1 MTIAV
6 IGAGASG
13 MMAAL
18 TAAIFVGVSLD
29 PSVPTL
35 DAICVLVTGS
45 GPQVVSQDTAEL
57 DRDYLSL
64 RRSLGGS
71 HTMQYILQ
79 PGRTVTVQH
88 NGRTVTA
95 VSQGERLPVFLDRCG
110 IRLGSDEMVEL
121 DLTGSELSLRISSSL
136 TYQHFVTVETDYAVE
151 RTPDPLMDQGTEEI
165 IRKHSQHEYYVYMLG
180 FAPGHP
186 YMARFDEPFSFKR
199 RTSPRVKIP
208 ARSIVVQLALS
219 DFIPFEQ
226 PCGWNII
233 GSTPLD
239 ICNFAKED
247 PFLVRAGDWV
257 KHVPVTKAEYD
268 QIRRDVENGTYKVK
282 TYTPQDNG

>member
-1 MTIAV
+1 MDVKFLIAGDRAVSVEFGSV
-6 IGAGASG
+6 ISLEVNAKVRALDEKLKESPIEG
-13 MMAAL
+13 ML
-18 TAAIFVGVSLD
+18 ET
-29 PSVPTL
+29 VPTYCAL
-35 DAICVLVTGS
+35 IVHYRPEIIRYAQLVEELKKRIADRHETTTNKKKVVKEVPVYYGGETG
-45 GPQVVSQDTAEL
+45 PDLEYCAEL
-57 DRDYLSL
+57 EN
-64 RRSLGGS
+64 
-71 HTMQYILQ
+71 T
-79 PGRTVTVQH
+79 T
-88 NGRTVTA
+88 
-95 VSQGERLPVFLDRCG
+95 
-110 IRLGSDEMVEL
+110 
-121 DLTGSELSLRISSSL
+121 
-136 TYQHFVTVETDYAVE
+136 
-151 RTPDPLMDQGTEEI
+151 TEEI
-165 IRKHSQHEYYVYMLG
+165 IRKHSEHEYYVYMLG

-186 YMARFDEPFSFKR
+186 YMARFEEPFSFKR

-208 ARSIVVQLALS
+208 ARSIVVQLGLS

-257 KHVPVTKAEYD
+257 KHVPVTKAEYA